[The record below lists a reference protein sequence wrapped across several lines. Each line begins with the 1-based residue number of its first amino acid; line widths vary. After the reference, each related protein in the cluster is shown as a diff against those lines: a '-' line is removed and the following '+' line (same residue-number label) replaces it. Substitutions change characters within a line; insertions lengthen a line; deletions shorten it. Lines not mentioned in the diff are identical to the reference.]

1 MKVAGI
7 EVGDRPLIL
16 APMEDVTNPPFRK
29 FCKKYGADWLYS
41 EFVSADAL
49 VRSVNKSLKKLTID
63 ETERPVTIQ
72 IYGRFI
78 DSMVEAAKIVEE
90 VRPDF
95 IDINFG
101 CPVKRVAQKGA
112 GAGMLKDIPLMV
124 EMTRQIVQAVKI
136 PVTAKT
142 RLGWDCEHIIIEDI
156 AERLQDVGIQAL
168 AIHGRTRS
176 QMYSGEADW
185 EPIARVK
192 NNPRIKIPILGN
204 GDITSPEKAKEAFER
219 YGVDGVMIGRATIGH
234 PWIFK
239 KNRHYLETGELLTD
253 LSVKEQIEVIKEQ
266 ILLSVEWIDEVRGLL
281 HMRRHMASM
290 FKGLPHFRD
299 LRIRMLQAPTIDVL
313 WEVFDEIEKRYSDDY
328 NLIISD

>member
-1 MKVAGI
+1 MKIAGK
-7 EVGDRPLIL
+7 EVGEKPLIL

-63 ETERPVTIQ
+63 EGERPVTIQ

-78 DSMVEAAKIVEE
+78 DSMVEAAKIVEQ
-90 VRPDF
+90 VQPDF

-112 GAGMLKDIPLMV
+112 GAGLLRDIPLMV
-124 EMTRQIVQAVKI
+124 EMAKQVVEAVKI

-142 RLGWDCEHIIIEDI
+142 RLGWDSEHIIIGDI

-168 AIHGRTRS
+168 AIHGRTRA
-176 QMYSGEADW
+176 QMYTGVADW

-192 NNPRIKIPILGN
+192 ENPRIHIPILGN
-204 GDITSPEKAKEAFER
+204 GDITSPQKAKEAFDR

-239 KNRHYLETGELLTD
+239 QIKHYFETGEILPD
-253 LSVKEQIEVIKEQ
+253 LSVAEQIAIIKEQ
-266 ILLSVEWIDEVRGLL
+266 ILLSVDWIDEVRGLL
-281 HMRRHMASM
+281 HMRRHMAAM
-290 FKGLPHFRD
+290 FKGLSHFRD
-299 LRIRMLQAPTIDVL
+299 LRIRMLQAPSIEVL
-313 WEVFDEIEKRYSDDY
+313 WQVFDEIETRYGGET
-328 NLIISD
+328 ISGEE

>member
-1 MKVAGI
+1 MKIAGVEI
-7 EVGDRPLIL
+7 GERPLIL

-49 VRSVNKSLKKLTID
+49 VRSVNKSVKKLTID
-63 ETERPVTIQ
+63 EEERPVTIQ
-72 IYGRFI
+72 IYGRYI
-78 DSMVEAAKIVEE
+78 DSMIEAAKIVEE
-90 VRPDF
+90 AKPDF

-112 GAGMLKDIPLMV
+112 GAGLLRDIPLMV
-124 EMTRQIVQAVKI
+124 EMAKSVVEAVKL

-142 RLGWDCEHIIIEDI
+142 RLGWDCENIIIEDI

-176 QMYSGEADW
+176 QMYTGEADW
-185 EPIARVK
+185 EPIGRVK

-204 GDITSPEKAKEAFER
+204 GDITSPQRAKEAFER
-219 YGVDGVMIGRATIGH
+219 YGVDGVMIGRATIGR

-239 KNRHYLETGELLTD
+239 QIKHYFETGEILPD
-253 LSVKEQIEVIKEQ
+253 LSVREQIAIIKEQ
-266 ILLSVEWIDEVRGLL
+266 IMLSVEWIDEVRGLL
-281 HMRRHMASM
+281 HMRRHMAAM

-299 LRIRMLQAPTIDVL
+299 LRIRMLQAPSIEEL
-313 WEVFDEIEKRYSDDY
+313 WRVFDEIEARYGDDFCEK
-328 NLIISD
+328 

>member
-239 KNRHYLETGELLTD
+239 QIRHYFETGD

>member
-1 MKVAGI
+1 MNIAGI
-7 EVGDRPLIL
+7 DLGERPLIL

-29 FCKKYGADWLYS
+29 FCKSYGADWLYS

-49 VRSVNKSLKKLTID
+49 VRSINKTVKKLTI
-63 ETERPVTIQ
+63 EEQERPVTIQ

-78 DSMVEAAKIVEE
+78 DSMVEAAKIVEQ
-90 VRPDF
+90 VKPDF

-112 GAGMLKDIPLMV
+112 GAGLLRDIPLMV
-124 EMTRQIVQAVKI
+124 EMAKQIVQAVNI

-142 RLGWDCEHIIIEDI
+142 RLGWDYEHIIIEEI

-176 QMYSGEADW
+176 QMYTGEADW
-185 EPIARVK
+185 EPIAKVK
-192 NNPRIKIPILGN
+192 NNPRIKIPIIGN
-204 GDITSPEKAKEAFER
+204 GDITSPEKAKEAFDK
-219 YGVDGVMIGRATIGH
+219 YGVDGVMIGRATVGR

-239 KNRHYLETGELLTD
+239 QIKHYFATGELLPD
-253 LSVKEQIEVIKEQ
+253 LSVREQIEVIKAQ

-281 HMRRHMASM
+281 HMRRHMAAM

-299 LRIRMLQAPTIDVL
+299 LRIRMLQASNLETL
-313 WEVFDEIEKRYSDDY
+313 WQVFDEIEQRYGNDVVQAEE
-328 NLIISD
+328 

>member
-1 MKVAGI
+1 MIVAGK
-7 EVGDRPLIL
+7 EVGERPLIL

-29 FCKKYGADWLYS
+29 YCKKYGADWLYS

-63 ETERPVTIQ
+63 DSERPVTIQ
-72 IYGRFI
+72 IYGRYI

-112 GAGMLKDIPLMV
+112 GAGMLRDVPLMV
-124 EMTRQIVQAVKI
+124 EMTKQVAKAVSI

-142 RLGWDCEHIIIEDI
+142 RLGWDSENIIIEDV
-156 AERLQDVGIQAL
+156 AERLQDAGAQAL
-168 AIHGRTRS
+168 AIHGRTRA
-176 QMYSGEADW
+176 QMYSGVADW

-192 NNPRIKIPILGN
+192 SNPRIKIPILGN
-204 GDITSPEKAKEAFER
+204 GDITSPEKAKEAFEK
-219 YGVDGVMIGRATIGH
+219 YGVDGVMIGRATIGR
-234 PWIFK
+234 PWIFRQIK
-239 KNRHYLETGELLTD
+239 HYFETGEHLPEP
-253 LSVKEQIEVIKEQ
+253 SVNEQLEIIKEQ
-266 ILLSVEWIDEVRGLL
+266 ILLSVDWIDEVRGLL
-281 HMRRHMASM
+281 HMRRHMAAM

-299 LRIRMLQAPTIDVL
+299 LRIKMLQAPTVEEL
-313 WEVFDEIEKRYSDDY
+313 WSVFDAIGERYGEGS
-328 NLIISD
+328 SFTEM